1 MLLCLA
7 PVCMLLDEAANYVVA
22 LLGGRCLVF
31 LYFEQNV
38 WCFWVT
44 QLLLG
49 LFFFWRQPNTQ
60 ILYIGLSGLRT
71 G

>member
-31 LYFEQNV
+31 LGNPV
-38 WCFWVT
+38 IV
-44 QLLLG
+44 G
-49 LFFFWRQPNTQ
+49 SFFFFGVSP
-60 ILYIGLSGLRT
+60 ILRFFTLG
-71 G
+71 